1 MARDE
6 QLKQRWEAVV
16 AFLSNRFADGDSL
29 DLDAIIYLVG
39 VQELGQL
46 HKKFKKDEII
56 CQQTLFHVSQI
67 PSLVIRTYLRLN

>member
-16 AFLSNRFADGDSL
+16 TFLSNRFADGDSL

-46 HKKFKKDEII
+46 HKKFKNTKK
-56 CQQTLFHVSQI
+56 
-67 PSLVIRTYLRLN
+67 